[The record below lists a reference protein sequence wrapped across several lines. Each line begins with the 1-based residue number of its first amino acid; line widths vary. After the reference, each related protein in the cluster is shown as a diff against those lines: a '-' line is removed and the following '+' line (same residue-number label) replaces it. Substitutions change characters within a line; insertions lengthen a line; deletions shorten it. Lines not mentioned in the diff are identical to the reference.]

1 MRSISGVGC
10 LLRTWLIKNRYVTSS
25 ETLINIPDIVENCV
39 TFGVT
44 LTPWNPKSLK
54 LSMVR
59 SKGLEPLRLLST
71 TTSRF
76 HVYQFHHERIRFF
89 SRGLWCFSESPKN
102 DPLKY
107 VSTFLWKIG
116 IPIWCL
122 RILTGFFDK
131 HHFPSAFNSS
141 PVLPPCLWR
150 RSAVSLL
157 SNKIE
162 KSSDVLLSS
171 FFAFTS
177 VPLVISS

>member
-1 MRSISGVGC
+1 
-10 LLRTWLIKNRYVTSS
+10 
-25 ETLINIPDIVENCV
+25 
-39 TFGVT
+39 
-44 LTPWNPKSLK
+44 
-54 LSMVR
+54 
-59 SKGLEPLRLLST
+59 
-71 TTSRF
+71 
-76 HVYQFHHERIRFF
+76 
-89 SRGLWCFSESPKN
+89 
-102 DPLKY
+102 
-107 VSTFLWKIG
+107 LWKIG

-141 PVLPPCLWR
+141 PVLPLCLQR

-171 FFAFTS
+171 FFAFAS